1 MAYRSTRSSDAH
13 PLASWHT
20 VPQESLA
27 SLTDPPKSV
36 LARPLFW
43 VRQILSHRSYNEWI
57 WAYFF
62 LIPGL
67 IFFTLFTLYPVLRS
81 IILSMN
87 RINAYYDAPRFV
99 AFNNYSKILRDDI
112 WWAALKNTAIF
123 TGATVPLLVLISLVL
138 AVLIRPFGSKM
149 QALFR
154 GIFYLPGV
162 TSVVVI
168 SLIWLWIY
176 YPFKQG
182 MANYLIGMLGIKP
195 QLWLGDPQTA
205 LPAIIFMI
213 WVTGQGFMVVLYG
226 AALNNIPTSLYE
238 AADLDC
244 ASGWSQFRNITWPL
258 IKPTTLYV
266 IVIGTIGSFQVFDI
280 VYTMTSGGPGYSTR
294 TLVFQIYQE
303 GFRQYNFG
311 YASAQAMVL
320 ALVIIVVAVFQF
332 RYLSTDV
339 EY

>member
-99 AFNNYSKILRDDI
+99 AFNNYSKILRDNI
-112 WWAALKNTAIF
+112 WWAALKNTGDLYRRHRSIAGLNISRACRADSALRQQDA
-123 TGATVPLLVLISLVL
+123 GAFSGAFSTCRASPRWSLS
-138 AVLIRPFGSKM
+138 P
-149 QALFR
+149 
-154 GIFYLPGV
+154 
-162 TSVVVI
+162 
-168 SLIWLWIY
+168 
-176 YPFKQG
+176 
-182 MANYLIGMLGIKP
+182 
-195 QLWLGDPQTA
+195 
-205 LPAIIFMI
+205 
-213 WVTGQGFMVVLYG
+213 
-226 AALNNIPTSLYE
+226 
-238 AADLDC
+238 
-244 ASGWSQFRNITWPL
+244 
-258 IKPTTLYV
+258 
-266 IVIGTIGSFQVFDI
+266 
-280 VYTMTSGGPGYSTR
+280 
-294 TLVFQIYQE
+294 
-303 GFRQYNFG
+303 
-311 YASAQAMVL
+311 
-320 ALVIIVVAVFQF
+320 
-332 RYLSTDV
+332 
-339 EY
+339 